1 MGVFLNNEH
10 RLNVRP
16 LWHNLRQ
23 DYKGQA
29 MKNHLWAGEDL
40 LIYLDDKLANLQKLK
55 VDCPSAIE

>member
-1 MGVFLNNEH
+1 
-10 RLNVRP
+10 
-16 LWHNLRQ
+16 LRQ

-40 LIYLDDKLANLQKLK
+40 LIYLDEKLANLQK